1 MKKIILFQIITL
13 IFSLTVSDKVR
24 KKERQITDQ
33 KMIEEFLEEQKIIR
47 IGYYDKENDE
57 VYIVPINYGY
67 TVNDGQFIF
76 YMHGAKKGRKYELSK
91 DGPNVG
97 FEIDGNY
104 ELISGGDIA
113 CKHSAKYQSII
124 WNGKLELV
132 NDIEEKKNALNII
145 MEHTTGRS
153 GFEYNP
159 KMLENVGIY
168 KLTATKLTCK
178 AANL

>member
-1 MKKIILFQIITL
+1 MKIILLFQIITF
-13 IFSLTVSDKVR
+13 IFAVTVSDKVR
-24 KKERQITDQ
+24 REERQITDQ
-33 KMIEEFLEEQKIIR
+33 KMIEEFLDEQSIIR
-47 IGYYDKENDE
+47 IGFYDKENDE
-57 VYIVPINYGY
+57 VYIVPLNFGY
-67 TVNDGQFIF
+67 MIKDEQFIF
-76 YMHGAKKGRKYELSK
+76 YMHGAKKGRRYELTK
-91 DGPNVG
+91 NKPNVG

-113 CKHSAKYQSII
+113 CKHSAKYQSVIG
-124 WNGKLELV
+124 NGILELL
-132 NDIEEKKNALNII
+132 NDTEEKKFALNII

-159 KMLENVGIY
+159 KMLENVGVY